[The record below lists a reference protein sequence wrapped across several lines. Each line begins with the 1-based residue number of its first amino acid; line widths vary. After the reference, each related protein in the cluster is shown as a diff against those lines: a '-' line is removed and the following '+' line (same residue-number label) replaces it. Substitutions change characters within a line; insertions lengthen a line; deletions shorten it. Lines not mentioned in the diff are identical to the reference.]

1 MIRRY
6 SQFLELVYFLVDIVL
21 LNISFLIAIFINF
34 DRISKVSDDRK
45 FAMLLVAVNLIW
57 FMVTTVTNYYKA
69 EKERRTGY
77 EHLVFRFLKVLAFQ
91 VLLTFTYLFLIKG
104 YTFSRLQLAYTY
116 VFFTV
121 LDLVWRLTFETY
133 LKRYRARGG
142 NYRRII
148 VIGTTQAS
156 LNFVREIQEHNEFG
170 YRFLGYFD
178 DPEKS
183 MVEVEG
189 SLEEVQDY
197 CRKHHVDEIYFALHP
212 SDMSEYVDDLLNF
225 CNDNLV
231 RFRMVPEFSSYISR
245 QFKKVNIEYFGSTPI
260 LSIRPEPLDNL
271 YNRLLKRLFDIAFA
285 MLFFILIGW
294 WLFPIIAFFV
304 KMSSKGPVFFIQK
317 RSGEGNKEFW
327 CYKFRTMKVNAEA
340 DTKQATKGDPRIT
353 GVGAILRKTN
363 LDELPQFINVLL
375 GDMSVVGP
383 RPHMLKH
390 TEEYSKIVNN
400 FMVRH
405 FVKPGI
411 TGAAQA
417 NGYRGDTTDPVM
429 MEKRVQYDLWYLE
442 NWSFWLDV
450 KIVFLTVWSMLK
462 GNENAF

>member
-1 MIRRY
+1 MVRRY

-21 LNISFLIAIFINF
+21 LNVSFLIAIFINF

-57 FMVTTVTNYYKA
+57 FMVTTVTNYYKS

-91 VLLTFTYLFLIKG
+91 VMLTFTYLILIKG
-104 YTFSRLQLAYTY
+104 YTFSRLQLGYTY
-116 VFFTV
+116 IFFTV
-121 LDLVWRLTFETY
+121 LDLGWRITFETY

-156 LNFVREIQEHNEFG
+156 LNFVKEIQEHNEFG
-170 YRFLGYFD
+170 YRFFGYFD

-189 SLEEVQDY
+189 SLEDVQSY
-197 CRKHHVDEIYFALHP
+197 CRKHNIDEVYFALHP

-231 RFRMVPEFSSYISR
+231 RFRMVPEFSSYISK
-245 QFKKVNIEYFGSTPI
+245 QFKKVNIEYYGSTPI

-285 MLFFILIGW
+285 LLFFIIIGW
-294 WLFPIIAFFV
+294 WLFPIIALFV
-304 KMSSKGPVFFIQK
+304 KLSSTGPVFFIQK
-317 RSGEGNKEFW
+317 RSGEGNEEFW

-353 GVGAILRKTN
+353 RVGAFLRKTN